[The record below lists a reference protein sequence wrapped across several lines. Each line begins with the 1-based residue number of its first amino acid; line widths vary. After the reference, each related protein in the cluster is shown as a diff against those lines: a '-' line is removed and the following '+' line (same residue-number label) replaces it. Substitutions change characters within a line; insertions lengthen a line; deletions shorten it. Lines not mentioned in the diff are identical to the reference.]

1 MKIITILRYCIC
13 NGKRCQDKNG
23 LDQPTLWALV
33 TCEIFCCRQTLFAL
47 ESDVLSVI
55 TCCVRALSLDIGE
68 KRIGI
73 AISDSLQSIAQPLK
87 LYRRGSLAQD
97 IAEVKKL
104 IQEHD
109 VSRIVCGLPKNLDGS
124 IGKKAEEIVEFAK
137 KLEENTN
144 VPVALWDER
153 FSTDE
158 AHRIFDMH
166 DYKHKKR
173 KPYIDMMAAQ
183 IILQGFLDA
192 HKKG

>member
-1 MKIITILRYCIC
+1 MACSGADLH
-13 NGKRCQDKNG
+13 
-23 LDQPTLWALV
+23 
-33 TCEIFCCRQTLFAL
+33 LFVL
-47 ESDVLSVI
+47 ESTAVSMLI
-55 TCCVRALSLDIGE
+55 CGVRALALDIGE

-73 AISDSLQSIAQPLK
+73 ALSDSQQSIAQPLK
-87 LYRRGSLAQD
+87 LYKRGSLAQD
-97 IAEVKKL
+97 IDEMKQLVR
-104 IQEHD
+104 EHD

-124 IGKKAEEIVEFAK
+124 IGKKAEEIVEFAR
-137 KLEENTN
+137 KLEEKTS
-144 VPVALWDER
+144 VPVDLWDER

-166 DYKHKKR
+166 EYKQKKR

>member
-1 MKIITILRYCIC
+1 MR
-13 NGKRCQDKNG
+13 G
-23 LDQPTLWALV
+23 PTMPVRNLFGRVAL
-33 TCEIFCCRQTLFAL
+33 TALHLFVL
-47 ESDVLSVI
+47 ESAMAAMI
-55 TCCVRALSLDIGE
+55 ICGVRALSLDIGQ

-73 AISDSLQSIAQPLK
+73 AISDSQHSIAQPLK
-87 LYRRGSLAQD
+87 LYKRGSLAQD
-97 IAEVKKL
+97 IDEVKR
-104 IQEHD
+104 IVQEHD

-137 KLEENTN
+137 KLGEKTN
-144 VPVALWDER
+144 LPVDLWDER

-166 DYKHKKR
+166 EYNQKKR

-192 HKKG
+192 HKER